1 LCAVF
6 SSLHLLQ
13 YSDVVFAYDN
23 LNTIDQQKLVARLTL
38 PIHDNKAT
46 RIATMSSRQNY
57 ITESHLLQTTYAMI
71 TLSSVFILARIVTTQ
86 LVRPKRFLPQD
97 LIIYLA
103 YILYLIMAFLY
114 ILVTPILFRLTAV
127 GEKRLKPYP
136 TLKDDHK
143 FMVRV
148 FFCNTLLFWC
158 ILWSVKLGFLMLYKK
173 LMEGLHNVYIKL
185 WWGVV
190 GFWFLVR

>member
-1 LCAVF
+1 
-6 SSLHLLQ
+6 
-13 YSDVVFAYDN
+13 
-23 LNTIDQQKLVARLTL
+23 
-38 PIHDNKAT
+38 
-46 RIATMSSRQNY
+46 MSSRQNY

-136 TLKDDHK
+136 TLKYDHK